1 MDDLTSLTDSY
12 LEAKAV
18 SATSSGAE
26 GPDKPSATPPGGP
39 GHQGP
44 GGAALGPAL
53 DDEQTGRRGPYLCG
67 PLGPTTGPGTR
78 PGLGEKPHQG
88 ESGGAGEGYASQEPP
103 GGWTPLGQVLR

>member
-1 MDDLTSLTDSY
+1 MPRALTSR
-12 LEAKAV
+12 
-18 SATSSGAE
+18 
-26 GPDKPSATPPGGP
+26 PPPGGP

-53 DDEQTGRRGPYLCG
+53 DETGRRGPYLCG
-67 PLGPTTGPGTR
+67 PLGPTTGRGTR

-88 ESGGAGEGYASQEPP
+88 ESGGVGEGYASQEPP